1 MSPSEHAPPLRVLVV
16 DDEPVT
22 RDCLAEILEMQGYE
36 VRSAGSGLAGLAK
49 LEEAGGGVDLLVLD
63 ISMPDM
69 DGPDLAVRAA
79 AIYGAR
85 PTIFVTGWVDEFFEL
100 GDVPGPWVV
109 LQKPVAVPK
118 LLECVE
124 RLGVRPSP
132 GRSA

>member
-1 MSPSEHAPPLRVLVV
+1 MSHAEHATPLRVLVV
-16 DDEPVT
+16 DDEPST
-22 RDCLAEILEMQGYE
+22 RDCLAEILEMHGYD
-36 VRSAGSGLAGLAK
+36 VRSAGSGSAGLAM
-49 LEEAGGGVDLLVLD
+49 LEEVGGVDLLVLD

-69 DGPDLAVRAA
+69 DGPDVAVRAA

-109 LQKPVAVPK
+109 LQKPVAIPK

-124 RLGVRPSP
+124 RLGLRPVP
-132 GRSA
+132 EPPA